1 MNESAITSHKE
12 LNEVEISNLSDK
24 ELNIMII
31 KMLKKI
37 GRRLYEQDGKL
48 KLLSRVRKIKK
59 DTNRDEEYNI

>member
-1 MNESAITSHKE
+1 MKQRNMFQMNESAITSHKE

-31 KMLKKI
+31 KMSKKI

-48 KLLSRVRKIKK
+48 EVFNRVRK
-59 DTNRDEEYNI
+59 